1 LLNNKHFN
9 LLNQY
14 ERERVRDSK
23 AKMTLNKR
31 IKDLTVEDLKDLYF
45 AIEPRQTRTSAFAI
59 AASHTLTQL
68 INRCLVTEQKI
79 FT

>member
-1 LLNNKHFN
+1 MVELDKILTE
-9 LLNQY
+9 Y
-14 ERERVRDSK
+14 ELKSVQDSK

-31 IKDLTVEDLKDLYF
+31 IKDLTVEDLKELYF

>member
-1 LLNNKHFN
+1 MVELDKILTE
-9 LLNQY
+9 Y
-14 ERERVRDSK
+14 ELKSVRDSK

-31 IKDLTVEDLKDLYF
+31 IKDLTVEDLKELYF
-45 AIEPRQTRTSAFAI
+45 ALEPRQTRTSAFAI